1 MQEIYSRG
9 SVQRKHPTKAT
20 KLQLLEFLASFRGAE
35 IVTVAQRFRLSE
47 SGARCKLWRLK
58 KQSFVETI
66 PDTYG
71 RTKAWQL
78 TKAGWR
84 HFRYLQEAEE
94 YFGGTQGLLISNLKA
109 EVALLKAENDNM
121 RKIIEDRHGFFQ
133 KAVDQANKKLALER
147 AMATANH
154 EIERLR
160 AENERLTAE
169 RRVLLAVI
177 AQRRGR

>member
-1 MQEIYSRG
+1 MPHEYRSRG

-58 KQSFVETI
+58 KQSFVEAI

-78 TKAGWR
+78 TSAGR
-84 HFRYLQEAEE
+84 RYLAYLREAED
-94 YFGGTQGLLISNLKA
+94 YGGTKGLLISNLKS

-147 AMATANH
+147 TMATANT

-160 AENERLTAE
+160 AENEAMRAAIAHRY
-169 RRVLLAVI
+169 RR
-177 AQRRGR
+177 

>member
-1 MQEIYSRG
+1 
-9 SVQRKHPTKAT
+9 
-20 KLQLLEFLASFRGAE
+20 
-35 IVTVAQRFRLSE
+35 
-47 SGARCKLWRLK
+47 LK
-58 KQSFVETI
+58 KQSFAETI

-71 RTKAWQL
+71 RTKAWRL
-78 TKAGWR
+78 TSAGR
-84 HFRYLQEAEE
+84 RYLAYLREAED
-94 YFGGTQGLLISNLKA
+94 YGGTKGLLISNLKA

-133 KAVDQANKKLALER
+133 KAVDQANKRLASER
-147 AMATANH
+147 AMATANR

-169 RRVLLAVI
+169 KRVLLAVI

>member
-1 MQEIYSRG
+1 MPHEYHSRG
-9 SVQRKHPTKAT
+9 SVQRKHPIKAT

-58 KQSFVETI
+58 KQSLAEAI

-94 YFGGTQGLLISNLKA
+94 YF
-109 EVALLKAENDNM
+109 
-121 RKIIEDRHGFFQ
+121 
-133 KAVDQANKKLALER
+133 
-147 AMATANH
+147 
-154 EIERLR
+154 
-160 AENERLTAE
+160 
-169 RRVLLAVI
+169 
-177 AQRRGR
+177 